1 MTALER
7 ALVVYA
13 EAKGYEIEVHIEDT
27 LWNVKGTPGFF
38 NFATCDYRIKNREDY
53 RKTYDELSDF
63 FKPLYTPEKKRTWN
77 IEDLK
82 KAPRQGFSCKTKMY
96 TSEEIEEMKAEI
108 NVRVSSPD
116 KEGLY
121 RIILKVGNADF
132 VVTKCATLDM
142 ARDIKKQIIEKI
154 TEKENGRPVRQD

>member
-1 MTALER
+1 MKIRHESKA
-7 ALVVYA
+7 
-13 EAKGYEIEVHIEDT
+13 
-27 LWNVKGTPGFF
+27 F
-38 NFATCDYRIKNREDY
+38 NKE
-53 RKTYDELSDF
+53 
-63 FKPLYTPEKKRTWN
+63 
-77 IEDLK
+77 
-82 KAPRQGFSCKTKMY
+82 
-96 TSEEIEEMKAEI
+96 AEI

-142 ARDIKKQIIEKI
+142 AGDIKKQIIEKI